1 MVHWLEIIYFL
12 LLLAALL
19 RCLYFWQLKEY
30 RWDRF
35 REWLKTAE
43 AKRYWLPDFHFLRP
57 KITVKILLL
66 VLFSLV
72 ISRQFIWWLAY
83 LLVPLTAAVSVGLTA
98 PLSDLIKWLVIG
110 LAKVKLLLFHRW
122 LLVIG
127 ITGSFGKT
135 STKEI
140 LTHVLAA
147 KFKVVKTRETT
158 NTLIGVAKTVLFQ
171 LPLKT
176 EVFVVEMGAYKIGEI
191 ASICRLV
198 RPKIGVLTGINE
210 QHLGLFGSQENII
223 KAKSELL
230 LALPKTGLAVVN
242 GVNPITKKLA
252 ADWAP
257 TKYYRAGNFKT
268 NLIGR
273 HQQLNIAAAV
283 AVAKYLGVKQVNLN
297 NIPHFKTALSQTHG
311 LKGATIIN
319 DSYNSN
325 PDGFAAAIGLVKSSR
340 AKQKL
345 LLTSGIIEL
354 GRQSDAVHQRLAVAA
369 SPVFDLILT
378 TKAEVSRTF
387 GAELMTEAEVIKKLK
402 KILSKNDLLLIE
414 GRFSTQLIK
423 ALCSNQS

>member
-12 LLLAALL
+12 LLLQALL

-35 REWLKTAE
+35 REFLKTTE
-43 AKRYWLPDFHFLRP
+43 AKRYFLPGRHFLRP
-57 KITVKILLL
+57 RLTVKALLL
-66 VLFSLV
+66 VLFGLV

-98 PLSDLIKWLVIG
+98 PVSDLIKWLVIG
-110 LAKVKLLLFHRW
+110 LAKLKLLFFHRK

-158 NTLIGVAKTVLFQ
+158 NTLIGVAKTALFR

-176 EVFVVEMGAYKIGEI
+176 EILIVEMGAYKIGEI
-191 ASICRLV
+191 AAICRLV
-198 RPKIGVLTGINE
+198 KPKIGILTGINQ
-210 QHLGLFGSQENII
+210 QHLGLFGSLENII

-252 ADWAP
+252 SGRVP

-283 AVAKYLGVKQVNLN
+283 TVARYLGVKQIDLTD
-297 NIPHFKTALSQTHG
+297 IPLFKTAVTQTLG
-311 LKGATIIN
+311 LNGAVIIN

-325 PDGFAAAIGLVKSSR
+325 PDGFLAAVNL
-340 AKQKL
+340 AKTISAKKKIL
-345 LLTSGIIEL
+345 ISPGIIEL
-354 GRQSDAVHQRLAVAA
+354 GSVSESVHHRLAAA
-369 SPVFDLILT
+369 ARSVFDEVVITKWDGISEEQLLAKMRRTLT
-378 TKAEVSRTF
+378 
-387 GAELMTEAEVIKKLK
+387 
-402 KILSKNDLLLIE
+402 KNHLLLIE